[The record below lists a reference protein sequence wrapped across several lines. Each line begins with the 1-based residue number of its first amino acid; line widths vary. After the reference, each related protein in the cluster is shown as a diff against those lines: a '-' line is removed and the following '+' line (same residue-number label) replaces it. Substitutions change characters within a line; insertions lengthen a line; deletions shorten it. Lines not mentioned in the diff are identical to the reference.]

1 MPSFSPTIE
10 LCDYLK
16 EVVGERLADR
26 IFDLTKDIETAADI
40 GCGRG
45 FVSQNLERNDV
56 KHLYLCDS
64 SPTMLKQAKVNP
76 ELKHTKIEMDEENP
90 NVI

>member
-1 MPSFSPTIE
+1 MEF
-10 LCDYLK
+10 CDYLK
-16 EVVGERLADR
+16 EVAGERLADR
-26 IFDLTKDIETAADI
+26 IFDLTKEIDKAADI

-45 FVSQNLERNDV
+45 FVSKHLRPNDV

-64 SPTMLKQAKVNP
+64 SPTMLKQAEVKEHVN
-76 ELKHTKIEMDEENP
+76 HTKLEMDEEIP